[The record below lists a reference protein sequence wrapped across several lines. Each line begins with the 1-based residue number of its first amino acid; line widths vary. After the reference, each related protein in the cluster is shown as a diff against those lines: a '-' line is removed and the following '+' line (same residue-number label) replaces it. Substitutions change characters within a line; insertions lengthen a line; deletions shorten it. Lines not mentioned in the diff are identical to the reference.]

1 MPPQQQRRVS
11 NCSIL
16 VPSLP
21 EKQHQAFSLSL
32 FVSLYP
38 SLSFFEQIH
47 NITCTTQHVG
57 TRGGARP
64 AWFPCLPLPFR
75 PSSPPSSLH
84 SLSFKQNATSIR
96 ALGYCTHPFPRMG
109 ESGPAACSPL
119 ALTHSF
125 GHTSM
130 FQNSGIQLR
139 LLSLN
144 SPFGHLHR
152 KTDRQTDLTSYVIE
166 DEVHFI
172 RATTTPSLCPSPP
185 TPLPFWDEQLAAGP
199 LFHESYTLYRHLPSL
214 SLSLPGYVRCQIGT
228 PTIALLAKTDREMP
242 NGKLNADAPSS
253 LTTMPLL
260 LFRTSSFLCEVLI
273 LFSYDDDDL
282 RHGGETR
289 TQWEASG
296 A

>member
-57 TRGGARP
+57 TQGGARP

-75 PSSPPSSLH
+75 PSSPPSSVR

-152 KTDRQTDLTSYVIE
+152 KTDRQTSLPMSSRMTCTSLERLLLLPSVPPHQHRCPFGTNNSPLARCSTKVTHYI
-166 DEVHFI
+166 DTCH
-172 RATTTPSLCPSPP
+172 RSPSLCLVMCAVKLVRQ
-185 TPLPFWDEQLAAGP
+185 PLHYWRRR
-199 LFHESYTLYRHLPSL
+199 T
-214 SLSLPGYVRCQIGT
+214 
-228 PTIALLAKTDREMP
+228 
-242 NGKLNADAPSS
+242 GKCRMAN
-253 LTTMPLL
+253 
-260 LFRTSSFLCEVLI
+260 
-273 LFSYDDDDL
+273 
-282 RHGGETR
+282 
-289 TQWEASG
+289 
-296 A
+296 